1 MKPMRHS
8 IGNMVINSLASV
20 LGLSW
25 RSDRQCCGF
34 ICETENEKQEQLILL
49 KPRLLMNVNGRS
61 IAKTGN
67 SRMDVQSIVQ
77 LWLIGSMQMSCAC
90 RNNYLNFAPGINS
103 VEELLIKAQELFPW

>member
-8 IGNMVINSLASV
+8 IGNMVVNSLASV

-25 RSDRQCCGF
+25 QSDRQCCGF
-34 ICETENEKQEQLILL
+34 ICETENEKQEQIILL

-67 SRMDVQSIVQ
+67 NKIYVVNSG
-77 LWLIGSMQMSCAC
+77 WLAVCECHVHVATTI
-90 RNNYLNFAPGINS
+90 
-103 VEELLIKAQELFPW
+103 